1 MRLTTAT
8 PSFARACSRQ
18 AILTILSAVLFAP
31 NVQAQPAIPAAATA
45 NSVQP
50 AATFSAPKYSSADI
64 DRAFGFMDSNKDGK
78 VSREEAAGFKN
89 VAKHFTAA
97 DTNKDELLSRGEF
110 ESALNHR
117 KSR

>member
-1 MRLTTAT
+1 MSLTTA
-8 PSFARACSRQ
+8 PPGFARAASRQ
-18 AILTILSAVLFAP
+18 VILTILSAVLFAP
-31 NVQAQPAIPAAATA
+31 NAQAQPAIREAPPAT
-45 NSVQP
+45 SVQP
-50 AATFSAPKYSSADI
+50 AATFVAPKYSSADI

>member
-1 MRLTTAT
+1 MSLTTA
-8 PSFARACSRQ
+8 PPGFAHAASRQ
-18 AILTILSAVLFAP
+18 VILTILSAVLFAP

-45 NSVQP
+45 TSVQP
-50 AATFSAPKYSSADI
+50 AATFPAPKYSSADI

-110 ESALNHR
+110 GSALNHR

>member
-1 MRLTTAT
+1 MVLTTA
-8 PSFARACSRQ
+8 PPGFARASGQ

-31 NVQAQPAIPAAATA
+31 GVQAQPAIPEALPATSVQSAAT
-45 NSVQP
+45 VV
-50 AATFSAPKYSSADI
+50 TPKYSSADI

-89 VAKHFTAA
+89 VARHFTAA

>member
-1 MRLTTAT
+1 MSLTTA
-8 PSFARACSRQ
+8 PRGFARAASRH

-31 NVQAQPAIPAAATA
+31 NAQAQPAIREAPPAT
-45 NSVQP
+45 SVQP
-50 AATFSAPKYSSADI
+50 AATFVAPRYSSADI